1 MPNQYIPKFSYNDV
15 VGLQSKL
22 PSIKSKQLMVA
33 IAINDFSKKVAK
45 LSADELQKLDLV
57 LVKLCYSWE
66 EEKKI
71 PKNARGFKG
80 SKRNM

>member
-1 MPNQYIPKFSYNDV
+1 
-15 VGLQSKL
+15 
-22 PSIKSKQLMVA
+22 MVA